1 MKMLKD
7 GTLTAG
13 VPTENPPYYKTD
25 LEKFSLV
32 LESKSVAEEKLGE
45 WLRHNGLHSEHLQ
58 LWEQELAE
66 KMTLQEQK
74 YREANK
80 ELRKELLETKREL
93 TKKEKALAELAA
105 LYTLKKKA
113 SQIWGA
119 TGED

>member
-66 KMTLQEQK
+66 VSSAQTHPRRAPGNNRSVYQ
-74 YREANK
+74 
-80 ELRKELLETKREL
+80 
-93 TKKEKALAELAA
+93 
-105 LYTLKKKA
+105 
-113 SQIWGA
+113 
-119 TGED
+119 